1 MLTLLGRLLALYQ
14 LIIFGRL
21 ILDYVRMFSRDWRPR
36 GPMLLLAEF
45 LYTVT
50 DPPLR
55 LLRRALPPLR
65 LGTVAL
71 DLSYLVLFLAVS
83 LLQRAVLSA
92 GA

>member
-1 MLTLLGRLLALYQ
+1 MLNLLGRLLALYQ

-83 LLQRAVLSA
+83 LLQRVVLSA